1 MKTKFIKLFLI
12 LIILSALLVGH
23 SSAACN
29 ELSWYCIR
37 SGNRQPRVSKE
48 EQLIAQYDGYA
59 IDRSVSDSSEKKVIY
74 LTFDTGYENGNVE
87 RVVDTLNKNGIKGA
101 FFLLDNIILKNPD
114 LVKKMHS
121 NGHLICNHTKNHKN
135 LSGATREQIEA
146 DLTSLE
152 EICEVR
158 TGIKMAKYFRFPEG
172 RYSENALSYVSS
184 LGYKT
189 IFWSFAYEDWD
200 NGRQMDE
207 DLAIKKILSNTHNG
221 AIILLHPTS
230 KTNADIM
237 QRLIDAWRN
246 MGYEFGTLD
255 MIK

>member
-1 MKTKFIKLFLI
+1 
-12 LIILSALLVGH
+12 
-23 SSAACN
+23 
-29 ELSWYCIR
+29 
-37 SGNRQPRVSKE
+37 VSKE
-48 EQLIAQYDGYA
+48 EQLIAQYGGYA